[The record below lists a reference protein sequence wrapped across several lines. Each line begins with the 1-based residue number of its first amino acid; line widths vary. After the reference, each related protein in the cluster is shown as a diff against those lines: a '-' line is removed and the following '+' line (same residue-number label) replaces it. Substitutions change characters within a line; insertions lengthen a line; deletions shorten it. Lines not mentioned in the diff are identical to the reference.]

1 MLILFAM
8 NPEQVFIVLFVSS
21 GLYKSWKYLKL
32 GNNSLKMSVL
42 VYMNSEKYIELG
54 NSSDIYEL

>member
-1 MLILFAM
+1 M